1 MIEPRYLR
9 EADHGEIVT
18 VVDDWWDRRHVSEK
32 LPRLFFRYFRD
43 TSFVLEDDGRIFAFL
58 IGVIS
63 DSQKEAYI
71 HFVGV
76 HPEHRKNGLAKRLY
90 EKFSDEARRKGC
102 DGVRCIT
109 SPVNKASI
117 SFHANIGFEIECGD
131 GVADGVPVHTDY
143 DGDRKDKVVFVKT
156 LSGQGS

>member
-1 MIEPRYLR
+1 MIETRYLR

-18 VVDDWWDRRHVSEK
+18 VVDDWWGHRVSEK

-43 TSFVLEDDGRIFAFL
+43 TSFVLEDDSRIFAFL
-58 IGVIS
+58 IGLIPEN
-63 DSQKEAYI
+63 QKESYI
-71 HFVGV
+71 HFAGV

-90 EKFSDEARRKGC
+90 EKFFDEARRKGC
-102 DGVRCIT
+102 DRVRCIT

-117 SFHANIGFEIECGD
+117 SFHANIGFEIESGD

-143 DGDRKDKVVFVKT
+143 DGDGKDKVVLMKT
-156 LSGQGS
+156 LSGQRS